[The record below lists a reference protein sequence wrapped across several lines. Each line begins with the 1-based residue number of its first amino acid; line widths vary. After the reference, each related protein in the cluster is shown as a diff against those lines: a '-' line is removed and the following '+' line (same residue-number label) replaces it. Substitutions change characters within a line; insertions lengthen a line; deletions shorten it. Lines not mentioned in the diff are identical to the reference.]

1 MTHLTRRPLPLL
13 SVFCGILLLAQS
25 AHAFPSRSTTVEQ
38 KGMTTVNS
46 PSPWIS
52 GWNLKDEAES
62 ISHLLKIKSQGDLNG
77 VYVILCATWSS
88 SCTETLQFL
97 QKQRGRL
104 ESEGID
110 VVAVF
115 TEDIEAKTLQQWL
128 DRKGL
133 SPSTHFEVIIDRY
146 HRSAIRTG
154 AYEERLENPSDESG
168 ETQAKRVKRL
178 RLPLGIV
185 LAMDGSVLSI
195 VTQSGADLIKHIT
208 QVIRYSGG

>member
-1 MTHLTRRPLPLL
+1 MINFIRRTLPIFPLL
-13 SVFCGILLLAQS
+13 FAYLLCVQS
-25 AHAFPSRSTTVEQ
+25 TYAFPSRSTTVEQ

-46 PSPWIS
+46 PAPWIA
-52 GWNLKDEAES
+52 GWNLKDQAES
-62 ISHLLKIKSQGDLNG
+62 LSHLLKIKAQSDLNG
-77 VYVILCATWSS
+77 VYVILCATWSN
-88 SCTETLQFL
+88 SCAETLQFL

-115 TEDIEAKTLQQWL
+115 AEDIEAKPLQQWL

-154 AYEERLENPSDESG
+154 AYEERLDKESDSSVPHPKH
-168 ETQAKRVKRL
+168 QKVL
-178 RLPLGIV
+178 RLPVGIV
-185 LAMDGSVLSI
+185 LSMNGTVLSI
-195 VTQSGADLIKHIT
+195 VTQHGTDLIKHIT